1 MSWKTLMQL
10 TIYSGMD
17 RRKQA
22 KHSNRSLEE
31 SRKPH
36 QRLDLCLYQLPGGRE
51 IKHHHGNNRIVCV
64 VNHLL
69 CLEVNVDMGFYCAFS
84 IVLYKTTVI
93 TKCETN
99 ILTPT
104 FPVIWQTKMIH
115 QFYLEIEEWTFF
127 AKTVLQLYYMY
138 DIKVFICLL
147 IHLSKLVIYHTR
159 CLSIW

>member
-22 KHSNRSLEE
+22 KHSNRNLEE

-69 CLEVNVDMGFYCAFS
+69 CLEVNIDMGFYCAFS
-84 IVLYKTTVI
+84 IVLYKITVI
-93 TKCETN
+93 TKCKTN

-104 FPVIWQTKMIH
+104 FRVIWQK
-115 QFYLEIEEWTFF
+115 
-127 AKTVLQLYYMY
+127 KTLWW
-138 DIKVFICLL
+138 FINFIWRLKSEHFL
-147 IHLSKLVIYHTR
+147 RKLSYSCITCTISKF
-159 CLSIW
+159 LSAC